1 MWGAPAGVDSASSR
15 RTNRLHSRA
24 ATNGTAD
31 RGGRDRHFGEP
42 GIRYGATMRRGYALL
57 IAIAVA
63 IVLFHEFTSRF
74 ASGNGERHV
83 HGSTLHAEDFV
94 WALPAITLGAGV
106 GAMLVVASASRA
118 GLSVLERLGLPGLG
132 GEARAL
138 ANGLVWGA
146 VGLLGVHFTGAA
158 FDVFPGGHEAAA
170 AFLAVALG
178 YGTFRLHRHAIEHE
192 AYRTFNLIAM
202 LLAVGCL
209 ASMSITPTGE
219 WWTLNFSTLGTSD
232 DFAAA
237 CFNIAIVVAGA
248 GMAAMSGALTHAIAA
263 TRYAARRGG
272 VTAMRVLVIVIGVSL
287 MGVGLVPIDG
297 ATDLHNAAASAAAAA
312 FAVLCLGVQVWA
324 RRLPTSLIVA
334 SYASIAVEVIAMIG
348 YDGIGVFNLTVF
360 EVVAFTLVFAWLI
373 ALVALTHASPE
384 ASGSDGRRHVA
395 RTRHVPHLIGTRHAA
410 GRWAR
415 TTIPGGATQHHSS
428 RASRPSRPHAMHD
441 VQRALCRRTDGA
453 DDPPDGLVI
462 A

>member
-15 RTNRLHSRA
+15 RTDHLRSRV

-31 RGGRDRHFGEP
+31 RGGRDRPFGAP
-42 GIRYGATMRRGYALL
+42 GIRYGATMRRGYAFL

-74 ASGNGERHV
+74 ARGNGERHV
-83 HGSTLHAEDFV
+83 HGSTLRAEDFV
-94 WALPAITLGAGV
+94 WALPALALGAGV

-118 GLSVLERLGLPGLG
+118 GLSVLERLGVPGLG

-158 FDVFPGGHEAAA
+158 FDVFPGGHEVVA

-219 WWTLNFSTLGTSD
+219 WWTVNFSTLGTSD

-248 GMAAMSGALTHAIAA
+248 GMATMSGALTHAIAA
-263 TRYAARRGG
+263 PRYAARRGG
-272 VTAMRVLVIVIGVSL
+272 VTAMRVLIIVIGVSL

-297 ATDLHNAAASAAAAA
+297 ATDLHNVAASAAAAV
-312 FAVLCLGVQVWA
+312 FAVLCLGVQLWA

-334 SYASIAVEVIAMIG
+334 SYASIAIEVIAMIG

-373 ALVALTHASPE
+373 ALVAMTHTTPE
-384 ASGSDGRRHVA
+384 ASGARARRHFA
-395 RTRHVPHLIGTRHAA
+395 GTRQGPHPISSRDAA

-415 TTIPGGATQHHSS
+415 TTTRGGPVRHHSS
-428 RASRPSRPHAMHD
+428 RARRPPRPHAMHD
-441 VQRALCRRTDGA
+441 VQRAPCRKTDGA
-453 DDPPDGLVI
+453 DEPPDGLI
-462 A
+462 TA